1 MNPVYIYI
9 WIWLVISRNLIR
21 HDPINFQR
29 LWSQKQCPTIWR
41 WSWSTIWPNP
51 NDAGVVSRT
60 RVATNENHW
69 TPKSAWSDTIR
80 NVVVHVLV
88 LNMWAEFGTKTA
100 AYIIHFTNTQVLGKP
115 KSLQT
120 KRQIYS
126 NLYPTVLFIQ
136 HQLHCFH
143 SILDMPWEY
152 LLWTKPDGWVVVDPR
167 IQHIKKTITTT
178 AHLSLSL
185 SLLDVYIY
193 MWFVTTWT
201 HEPSQHSDP
210 YKATALIV

>member
-1 MNPVYIYI
+1 MIQSTFNGYDP
-9 WIWLVISRNLIR
+9 RNSVPLSGDD
-21 HDPINFQR
+21 HDPLSGQTQTMLEWF
-29 LWSQKQCPTIWR
+29 L
-41 WSWSTIWPNP
+41 
-51 NDAGVVSRT
+51 
-60 RVATNENHW
+60 EL
-69 TPKSAWSDTIR
+69 AWLQMKIIEPPSLNGLIQYDTIR

-100 AYIIHFTNTQVLGKP
+100 AYIIHFTNTKVLGKP
-115 KSLQT
+115 KSLQN
-120 KRQIYS
+120 KRQINS

-167 IQHIKKTITTT
+167 IQHIKKPITTT

-185 SLLDVYIY
+185 FLLDVYIY
-193 MWFVTTWT
+193 MWFVITWT